1 MTMSMKKGENKKK
14 EKTSPSLVCD
24 FLFGHADKV
33 TNFAPNISNQSCRCI
48 QAFSSWQTT
57 VPLFPLFSFLSF
69 IKQTCQSL
77 SCHYSLPLIDH

>member
-33 TNFAPNISNQSCRCI
+33 TNFVPTLAINLVVVFRRF
-48 QAFSSWQTT
+48 QAGKRQC
-57 VPLFPLFSFLSF
+57 PYFPS
-69 IKQTCQSL
+69 SL
-77 SCHYSLPLIDH
+77 SLALSSKHAKVSHATIRCR